1 MPHPDLEPSCLWAH
15 SAPYDGRARHLL
27 SDHLYGTAALAE
39 RFARPF
45 QAGPLARY
53 GGLIHDVGK
62 AAPDWQ
68 AKLAEVEALDHQAEA
83 NGHGGRRTPVGI
95 DHKTAG
101 AWLAW
106 TSDLPNKR
114 LGQLVSLIVYGHH
127 GYVRSRRELV
137 ELFDP
142 ERPGRPTVGELLS
155 ATVRRVSGLVP
166 EIMQRDVMALPP
178 WFTAV
183 PPDERVLAA
192 ELLTRLVAHG
202 GGHPPGWP
210 RIATARST
218 CGTAW

>member
-1 MPHPDLEPSCLWAH
+1 M
-15 SAPYDGRARHLL
+15 
-27 SDHLYGTAALAE
+27 
-39 RFARPF
+39 
-45 QAGPLARY
+45 
-53 GGLIHDVGK
+53 
-62 AAPDWQ
+62 
-68 AKLAEVEALDHQAEA
+68 
-83 NGHGGRRTPVGI
+83 
-95 DHKTAG
+95 
-101 AWLAW
+101 
-106 TSDLPNKR
+106 
-114 LGQLVSLIVYGHH
+114 SLIVYGHH